1 MDYTILLIHNFLVL
15 FTLGSALLSYHR
27 GNIAYYW
34 ICRASCTLLGLF
46 LFLNAAILM
55 EYRSIPADFL
65 ALAISWRYMSKMK
78 TRILPSK
85 IKDDNLLD
93 TEF

>member
-1 MDYTILLIHNFLVL
+1 
-15 FTLGSALLSYHR
+15 
-27 GNIAYYW
+27 
-34 ICRASCTLLGLF
+34 
-46 LFLNAAILM
+46 
-55 EYRSIPADFL
+55 L